1 MGLAGKNA
9 MRLQNLNPKGR
20 SHGKLTDHQIQ
31 NLESEGYVFLRYTPD
46 KKSYVKR
53 ATMSNLTSSI
63 LRQGIPII
71 NDDSVV
77 PGGDQTRLMQICAL
91 KGETGRAAKLIS
103 GRLLATFP
111 HLKSGIAA
119 FLVSK
124 AHGHEQQPHTDVESG
139 FEKLKDKNTAALWGY
154 VQDNKVPLSVV
165 LTYSQAATLIVW
177 PGSHKTV
184 WKPDSEVLGFQ
195 LGIRVTVP
203 PYSAIVFRQDLVH
216 AGSAY
221 VTNALRLHFYLE
233 LNVDDF
239 VRAPDTTQP
248 MDAEFFRSPK
258 A

>member
-9 MRLQNLNPKGR
+9 TRLRNLNPKGR
-20 SHGKLTDHQIQ
+20 HHGKLTEQQIEHLQ
-31 NLESEGYVFLRYTPD
+31 TEGYVVVNYVPD
-46 KKSYVKR
+46 LKSYVKK
-53 ATMSNLTSSI
+53 ATMSTLTASI
-63 LRQGIPII
+63 LRQCVSII
-71 NDDSVV
+71 NDDSEVA
-77 PGGDQTRLMQICAL
+77 GGDQTRLMKICAL
-91 KGETGRAAKLIS
+91 RGVTGRAAQLIS
-103 GRLLATFP
+103 GRLKATFP

-139 FEKLKDKNTAALWGY
+139 FEKRDDDNTAALWRY
-154 VQDNKVPLSVV
+154 VQEDKVPLSVV

-184 WKPDSEVLGFQ
+184 WKPNSEVQGFQ
-195 LGIRVTVP
+195 EGVRIPIP

-221 VTNALRLHFYLE
+221 LVNSLRLHFYLE
-233 LNVDDF
+233 LDVSDF

-248 MDAEFFRSPK
+248 MDADYFRSPV